1 MDSQRQVMA
10 REEGL
15 TMPHTVKVT
24 TKPSGAD
31 RSWIEAGNFEVDE
44 FGQKKWI
51 RNRHPSKDKR
61 LKVERA
67 DSGYASQMI
76 DWIIVIPD
84 NYPLTIAKITYD
96 RRHPKKIDVLWE
108 PSSATGKDLSRE
120 EKIKRVFELAPG
132 NEELIELLKEL
143 LS

>member
-1 MDSQRQVMA
+1 
-10 REEGL
+10 
-15 TMPHTVKVT
+15 MPHTVKVT

-31 RSWIEAGNFEVDE
+31 RSWIEAGSFEVDD

-51 RNRHPSKDKR
+51 RHSHPTQDRR

-67 DSGYASQMI
+67 DAGYASQMI
-76 DWIIVIPD
+76 DWMIIIPD

-96 RRHPKKIDVLWE
+96 RRHPKQIDVLWE
-108 PSSATGKDLSRE
+108 PSSNDSVKILSRE
-120 EKIKRVFELAPG
+120 EKIKRVFELAKG
-132 NEELIELLKEL
+132 NEELTELLKEL